1 VNRRPAPSGYNNTV
15 RDTKLRAAA
24 ITDEFGPDLEAAT
37 QAMAEMGMKGA
48 ELRVVFGKNILDLS
62 DEEVDRVRRIAGSK
76 GLEIVSL
83 SSPLLKCALPDAP
96 PIDSR
101 FQQDLFGS
109 KHTFEDQPRLTARA
123 FEIAHQTGARIVRVF
138 SYWRVVEPER
148 VFDRVVE
155 ALGSLAEKAAKEDLI
170 IGIENEH
177 ACNISTGADAGRLL
191 RAVDHPNL
199 QVVWD
204 PANAYVAG
212 ETPFPDGYRALPP
225 GRIAHVHAKD
235 CYLDGH
241 RPIWGPLGVCA
252 VDWKGQLTALVADG
266 YRGWV
271 SLETHW
277 PGPCGDQFQASV
289 ICGWNLMAL
298 LAR

>member
-1 VNRRPAPSGYNNTV
+1 MKP
-15 RDTKLRAAA
+15 KLRAAA
-24 ITDEFGPDLEAAT
+24 VTDEFGPDLEAAT
-37 QAMAEMGMKGA
+37 RAMAEIGMTGA
-48 ELRVVFGKNILDLS
+48 ELRVIFGKNILELS
-62 DEEVDRVRRIAGSK
+62 DEEVDRARQIIGSK

-83 SSPLLKCALPDAP
+83 SSPLLKCDLPDAP

-101 FQQDLFGS
+101 FEQDVFGS
-109 KHTFEDQPRLTARA
+109 KFTYADQPRLTARA
-123 FEIAHQTGARIVRVF
+123 FEVAHRTGARIIRVF
-138 SYWRVVEPER
+138 SYWRVTQPEA
-148 VFDRVVE
+148 VFDRVAE
-155 ALGSLAEKAAKEDLI
+155 ALGALAEQAAKEDLI
-170 IGIENEH
+170 IGLENEH

-191 RAVDHPNL
+191 AAVSNPNL

-225 GRIAHVHAKD
+225 ARIAHVHAKD

-241 RPIWGPLGVCA
+241 KPIWGPLGACA
-252 VDWKGQLTALVADG
+252 LDWKGQFAALVADG
-266 YRGWV
+266 YNGWV

-277 PGPCGDQFQASV
+277 PGPKGDKFQASV

-298 LAR
+298 LAG